1 MLLFYMSK
9 DESYA
14 ASQSITTIGIVEQ
27 VANVT
32 AAEELIKQ
40 TAKPSVFSAEDLIGM
55 QPSALSPVKMVDF
68 LLVGHS
74 QPSVPLDRLTSVGIL
89 TNRPPQSIAE
99 LCEERYAALK
109 PLLHLGFDI

>member
-14 ASQSITTIGIVEQ
+14 ASQSITTVGIVEQ

-40 TAKPSVFSAEDLIGM
+40 TAKRSVFSAEDLIWYAAVRPFAGEDGRL
-55 QPSALSPVKMVDF
+55 PPCR
-68 LLVGHS
+68 S
-74 QPSVPLDRLTSVGIL
+74 QPTISATR
-89 TNRPPQSIAE
+89 
-99 LCEERYAALK
+99 
-109 PLLHLGFDI
+109 